1 MIERMIGLQ
10 GSIFDL
16 AEECAPGPLDGMQ
29 RTELTR
35 GAWVDHLPGW
45 VAGSDEVLDVLL
57 GDIGWP
63 TPCSTTSGTDCRRT
77 TCPSS
82 ASP

>member
-45 VAGSDEVLDVLL
+45 VQGSGQEPASSRQPAVR
-57 GDIGWP
+57 
-63 TPCSTTSGTDCRRT
+63 SGGTGSEGQD
-77 TCPSS
+77 S
-82 ASP
+82 